1 MKELVV
7 VDNFTLWGDLWD
19 GEVTVQSLG
28 IPLHENQGVFFCNGD
43 LEAWGYA
50 SDGLIRQHKKI
61 YKPSGIKPKN
71 GEQLIALQLLQ
82 NRSIPLTI
90 LSGEAGSGKTLLAV
104 AHALSKFNNDSRVK
118 RIMIAKSMTPVGR
131 EIGFLKGELADKVKP
146 WLGPFYDNF
155 KVCGQTVAQIDRMIE
170 TNIIEITPITF
181 IQGRSIKDTVLI
193 IDEVQNL
200 GMDVIKQII
209 TRAAEG
215 SEIILLGD
223 PTQKFEGKLRVNS
236 LATLIEAGKNSPL
249 VGHVHLNTC
258 FRSAIAG
265 WAVAHL

>member
-1 MKELVV
+1 MKELVT
-7 VDNFTLWGDLWD
+7 VDNFTQWDDLWD
-19 GEVTVQSLG
+19 GKITAASLG
-28 IPLHENQGVFFCNGD
+28 IPLHENQGILFCNGD

-50 SDGLIRQHKKI
+50 TGDTIKQHKKI
-61 YKPSGIKPKN
+61 YNPSGIKPKN

-104 AHALSKFNNDSRVK
+104 AHALAKFSTDKRVK

-131 EIGFLKGELADKVKP
+131 EIGFLKGEMSDKVKP

-155 KVCGQTVAQIDRMIE
+155 KVCGQTTAQIDQMIE
-170 TNIIEITPITF
+170 GELIEITPITF

-223 PTQKFEGKLRVNS
+223 PTQKFEGKLRINS

-265 WAVAHL
+265 WAVEHL